1 MPASRLHFHH
11 YLIRF
16 LFTAR
21 VVCLSDTS
29 PDCSFSPCMKR
40 LGIHLVH
47 SGCFVCCSAASFGL
61 YMWGFYIKVNLVI
74 HVQCAVAL
82 VVDNVNRCRAD
93 AKEMVL
99 CGLILREKVMF
110 VVHSDCWRF
119 LCFRCWSPKFT
130 HPIVAPNPILL
141 LWNTTGCTE
150 CLCVFFPCN
159 KNAS

>member
-1 MPASRLHFHH
+1 MPANLHFHH

-16 LFTAR
+16 LFTAQ
-21 VVCLSDTS
+21 VMCLSDTS
-29 PDCSFSPCMKR
+29 LDCSFSPCIKN

-47 SGCFVCCSAASFGL
+47 SVFLCVCCSAATLGW

-74 HVQCAVAL
+74 HSQYAVVL
-82 VVDNVNRCRAD
+82 VADNVHRCRAN

-110 VVHSDCWRF
+110 VVHSDIKIV

-130 HPIVAPNPILL
+130 HPIVAPNPIIL
-141 LWNTTGCTE
+141 LWNTTGYTE
-150 CLCVFFPCN
+150 CLCMFFSMQQNC
-159 KNAS
+159 